1 MSYADPKTAAA
12 LTGNAT
18 VPNAQRL
25 LWAGFFC
32 IFAAGVGFGV
42 RGAILVDWGR
52 AFAFTQAELGE
63 ITGGGLVGFGIIIIL
78 GSLIAD
84 KVGYGTLMILAFI
97 MHVLSAILQMCTPL
111 VFDAFGR
118 DGVYWS
124 LYIAMFMFSIAN
136 GICEVVVNPLVAA
149 LFPKEKTHYL
159 NILHAGWPG
168 GLIAGGVVAYV
179 CNDVVKV
186 HWIIQMSMFLVPV
199 AIYGVM
205 MAGQHFPRS
214 EASQA
219 GVSYATMLAEF
230 AAPVLLLLLVIHA
243 LVGYVELGTDSW
255 ITKITGSIME
265 NRGAGVLL
273 FIYTSGL
280 MFALRFFAGPIEHA
294 ISPLGLLFSCAVIA
308 AIGLTMFGHIEGVVM
323 CVLAATVYGVG
334 KTFFWPTMLAVVSE
348 RFPKGGALTLGAV
361 GGVGMLSAGLLG
373 GPGIGFQQDYYASKQ
388 LKEKAPAT
396 YQRYAAEKENTFLGF
411 FEAKGLDS
419 AKVGLLV
426 LEDKV
431 LTNRKEA
438 VKAADSTVKKAKETA
453 ATDAEKELTLTLRQ
467 LREST
472 RKEPKELAAW
482 WEDNKQYAADDANP
496 VEKATLFGGQMA
508 LQLTAIVPAI
518 MAVLYLVLILYF
530 RVFHGG
536 YKPVVID
543 EVKSMDAA
551 MEKALGAPGSAEA

>member
-1 MSYADPKTAAA
+1 MSYATAPAAA
-12 LTGNAT
+12 A
-18 VPNAQRL
+18 PNAKRL
-25 LWAGFFC
+25 LWAGFFS

-52 AFAFTQAELGE
+52 EFGFTQAELGD
-63 ITGGGLVGFGIIIIL
+63 ITGGGLVGFGIVIIL

-97 MHVLSAILQMCTPL
+97 MHVLSAILQMCTHPIY
-111 VFDAFGR
+111 DHFGR

-124 LYIAMFMFSIAN
+124 LFIAMFMFSIAN

-168 GLIAGGVVAYV
+168 GLIAGGVVGYV
-179 CNDVVKV
+179 CNDLVKV
-186 HWIIQMSMFLVPV
+186 PWIIQMSMFLVPV
-199 AIYGVM
+199 AIYGLM
-205 MAGQHFPRS
+205 MLGQHFPRS

-219 GVSYATMLAEF
+219 GVSYTTMLAEF
-230 AAPVLLLLLVIHA
+230 AAPVLLLLLLIHA

-265 NRGAGVLL
+265 SRGAGVLL

-294 ISPLGLLFSCAVIA
+294 ISPLGLLFTCAVIA

-323 CVLAATVYGVG
+323 CVVAATVYGVG

-361 GGVGMLSAGLLG
+361 GGVGMLSSGILG

-396 YQRYAAEKENTFLGF
+396 YQRYAAEKENTFLGVF
-411 FEAKGLDS
+411 KAKGLDN

-431 LTNRKEA
+431 LTNRKDA
-438 VKAADSTVKKAKETA
+438 QKAADTAQRKAKEA
-453 ATDAEKELTLTLRQ
+453 AAADAAMELDLTLKQ
-467 LREST
+467 LRDSKRAEQ
-472 RKEPKELAAW
+472 KALAGW
-482 WEDNKQYAADDANP
+482 WDADKKYAAEDARP
-496 VEKATLFGGQMA
+496 VESAGLFGGQMA
-508 LQLTAIVPAI
+508 LQLTAIVPAT

-543 EVKSMDAA
+543 EVKSMDEA
-551 MEKALGAPGSAEA
+551 MEKALGSPGSAEA